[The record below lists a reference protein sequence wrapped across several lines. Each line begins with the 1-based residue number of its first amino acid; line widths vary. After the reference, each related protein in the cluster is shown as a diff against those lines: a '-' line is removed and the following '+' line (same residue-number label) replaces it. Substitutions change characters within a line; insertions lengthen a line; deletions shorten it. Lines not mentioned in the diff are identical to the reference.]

1 MTTRMKTPLTTSVL
15 ALLPALALV
24 AGSHVQAD
32 GWTGHTSLMIGSK
45 SIPEDDWA
53 KNDEHGVIGVIT
65 DFRQT
70 RWPVSIAID
79 LFGTGS
85 ERKTN
90 GNSFDT
96 YTAEMHLGVRKV
108 FELGEGFQ
116 PYIGGGLAL
125 INALQKSEIDDA
137 KREDEDNIAA
147 GWVGIGTYYSLTDSI
162 TVGADLR
169 YVGGSAEL
177 DNIYPQTGSRDID
190 LAGTMGG
197 LSLGYQ
203 W

>member
-1 MTTRMKTPLTTSVL
+1 MKASFTPFVL
-15 ALLPALALV
+15 AILPALALTV
-24 AGSHVQAD
+24 GSSAHAD
-32 GWTGHTSLMIGSK
+32 HWIGHTSLMMGSK

-65 DFRQT
+65 DFRHNS
-70 RWPVSIAID
+70 WPVSIAVD

-85 ERKTN
+85 EQKKN
-90 GNSFDT
+90 GDSFDT
-96 YTAEMHLGVRKV
+96 YTAEMHLGARKV
-108 FELGEGFQ
+108 FEIGNGFQ
-116 PYIGGGLAL
+116 PYVGGGVAL
-125 INALQKSEIDDA
+125 INVLQESEIDDA
-137 KREDEDNIAA
+137 KREDEDDIAA
-147 GWVGIGTYYSLTDSI
+147 GWVSIGTYYSLTDSI
-162 TVGADLR
+162 TLGADLR

-197 LSLGYQ
+197 LSIGYQ